1 MKLSS
6 IWMFPAFALSIAIP
20 DPSLARIFDPPPI
33 WIPRPPEI
41 RMPAAFAVT
50 TVLLRQ
56 SLPAPADH
64 ESRNVAPNC
73 ALPSELSNSHPSP
86 PAEQSATK
94 FRKNNQLGPPDA
106 WSVMALRTTRSEE
119 RRVGKECRS

>member
-1 MKLSS
+1 
-6 IWMFPAFALSIAIP
+6 MFPALALSIAIP
-20 DPSLARIFDPPPI
+20 EPSFARIFDPPPI

-41 RMPAAFAVT
+41 LMPAAFAVI

-86 PAEQSATK
+86 PAAQSATK
-94 FRKNNQLGPPDA
+94 
-106 WSVMALRTTRSEE
+106 LRRSEE
-119 RRVGKECRS
+119 RRVGKECRSRWSPYDTKKRRAT